1 LWSYPASNP
10 ALNNDFIFEEEDMS
24 FMQEFKDFAMRGNVI
39 DLAVGVV
46 IGGAFGKIVD
56 SLVKDI
62 IMPMVGAMMGGVDF
76 KQLYIN
82 LGATAFDT
90 MELAEKAGAPLIK
103 YGLFINSMV
112 DFVIIAFA
120 IFVAVKAINSLKRKQ
135 EAAAPAPT
143 PEDVVLLREIRDALK
158 K

>member
-1 LWSYPASNP
+1 
-10 ALNNDFIFEEEDMS
+10 MS
-24 FMQEFKDFAMRGNVI
+24 FIQEFKDFAMRGNVV

-82 LGATAFDT
+82 LGSTAYDT
-90 MELAEKAGAPLIK
+90 MELAEKAGAPLVK
-103 YGLFINSMV
+103 YGMFINSMV
-112 DFVIIAFA
+112 DFLIIALA
-120 IFVAVKAINSLKRKQ
+120 IFVAVKAINSLKRKE
-135 EAAAPAPT
+135 EAAPAAPAPT